1 MSPPPNP
8 SRHLRILHIEDD
20 PGVVEMVKVTLG
32 DEMKV
37 DSVTTLV
44 AARRALEEGVYD
56 LVLLDLNLP
65 DSEGPA
71 TVEALRPLTPVP
83 IIVLSGLDSSAVLH
97 EAVAVGSDDYLLK
110 PGLTRTRL
118 VNRLL
123 FAHGRYVRRCQYEES
138 EAAKRGAMRRR
149 LDESAFE
156 ALKPYITCAGV
167 GGGGPFAAA

>member
-1 MSPPPNP
+1 MPPPPNP

-20 PGVVEMVKVTLG
+20 LNVLEMVRVILEG
-32 DEMKV
+32 EMRV
-37 DSVTTLV
+37 DSVPTLA
-44 AARRALEEGVYD
+44 AARRALDEREYD

-65 DSEGPA
+65 DSEGVA

-83 IIVLSGLDSSAVLH
+83 IIVLSGLDSPAVLH

-118 VNRLL
+118 INRLL

-138 EAAKRGAMRRR
+138 EAAKRRAVRRR

-167 GGGGPFAAA
+167 GSSAPFAAA